1 MSDDSKTMVSTVAE
15 FLGLKPAELTLKD
28 VQKPLPELRRKMM
41 EYEREALTAEA
52 ESGRFREVAF
62 SPDTPQHER
71 AGKMR
76 QAKQASDKAQMKM
89 KQTMIFHSQY
99 ANFSALESTMQ
110 IVDQMREV
118 GLIQKGI
125 KIDDWQKVVDEMQSE
140 METIT
145 KRTQQLTDAMSVL
158 MHHTDSSVDTSVNN
172 ELDLL
177 FDQWNKAT
185 DPVEKMRIQKKID
198 EKTGFVTA

>member
-15 FLGLKPAELTLKD
+15 FLGLKPVDLTLKD
-28 VQKPLPELRRKMM
+28 VQKPLPELRRKMQ
-41 EYEREALTAEA
+41 EYERESLVAEG
-52 ESGRFREVAF
+52 ESIKFRESAF

-71 AGKMR
+71 ASKMR

-89 KQTMIFHSQY
+89 KQTMIFHTQY

-110 IVDQMREV
+110 IVEQMKEV
-118 GLIQKGI
+118 GLIQKGT
-125 KIDDWQKVVDEMQSE
+125 KIEDWQKVVDEMHVE
-140 METIT
+140 MEAIAN
-145 KRTQQLTDAMSVL
+145 RTQQLTDAMSVL
-158 MHHTDSSVDTSVNN
+158 TMTSDSSADATVNN
-172 ELDLL
+172 ELDIL